1 MRSMTGYGH
10 SVYRD
15 ENYTLELEIKSYN
28 NRYLDISHSIN
39 PLLSSFENYI
49 DERIKKVAKRGH
61 LDVSLR
67 LKVLRS
73 EASLNLDEG
82 LLLKYKEVFG
92 EIASIAGLSEGAKLS
107 DYASIEG
114 LVTSE
119 RNSDQSIYKEGVD
132 SVLDEALEMLSLSKD
147 RDGKGTEEDL
157 RRLGAAFE
165 DALKEVESRAEEL
178 ESYFRRVLG
187 EKYEE
192 LIGSVGKDDPRFLA
206 EVAALLV
213 KYSINEEV
221 SRLGVH
227 IKEYKRLLSLSEPVG
242 KQLDFLCQ
250 EMNREC
256 NTIASKSQLVE
267 INLLVV
273 RMKDNLENI
282 REQIRNIE

>member
-10 SVYRD
+10 SIYRN
-15 ENYTLELEIKSYN
+15 ENYTVELEIKSYN

-39 PLLSSFENYI
+39 PLLSSFESYI

-67 LKVLRS
+67 LKVLKS
-73 EASLNLDEG
+73 DAKLILDDE
-82 LLLKYKEVFG
+82 LLKKYLALYETIAKEAKVSG
-92 EIASIAGLSEGAKLS
+92 PTLSDLASIDGIIS
-107 DYASIEG
+107 
-114 LVTSE
+114 SE
-119 RNSDQSIYKEGVD
+119 RNTDQSIYKEGVD
-132 SVLDEALEMLSLSKD
+132 SVLSEALDMLSASKE
-147 RDGKGTEEDL
+147 RDGKGTQKDL
-157 RRLGAAFE
+157 VKLGEGFKE
-165 DALKEVESRAEEL
+165 ALAGVEAKEKEL
-178 ESYFRRVLG
+178 ESHFKSILND
-187 EKYEE
+187 KYEE
-192 LIGSVGKDDPRFLA
+192 LLGTSGKDDPRFLS

-227 IKEYKRLLSLSEPVG
+227 VKEYFRLLSLEEPVG

-256 NTIASKSQLVE
+256 NTIASKSQLVD

>member
-10 SVYRD
+10 SIYRN
-15 ENYTLELEIKSYN
+15 ENYTVELEIKSYN

-39 PLLSSFENYI
+39 PLLSSFESYI

-67 LKVLRS
+67 LKVLKS
-73 EASLNLDEG
+73 DAKLILDDE
-82 LLLKYKEVFG
+82 LLKKYLALYETIAKEAKVSG
-92 EIASIAGLSEGAKLS
+92 PTLSDLASIDGIIS
-107 DYASIEG
+107 
-114 LVTSE
+114 SE
-119 RNSDQSIYKEGVD
+119 RNTDQSIYKEGVD
-132 SVLDEALEMLSLSKD
+132 SVLAEALDMLSASKE
-147 RDGKGTEEDL
+147 RDGKGTQKDL
-157 RRLGAAFE
+157 VKLGEGFKE
-165 DALKEVESRAEEL
+165 ALAGVEAKEKEL
-178 ESYFRRVLG
+178 ESHFKSILND
-187 EKYEE
+187 KYEE
-192 LIGSVGKDDPRFLA
+192 LLGTSGKDDPRFLS

-227 IKEYKRLLSLSEPVG
+227 VKEYFRLLSLEEPVG

-256 NTIASKSQLVE
+256 NTIASKSQLVD